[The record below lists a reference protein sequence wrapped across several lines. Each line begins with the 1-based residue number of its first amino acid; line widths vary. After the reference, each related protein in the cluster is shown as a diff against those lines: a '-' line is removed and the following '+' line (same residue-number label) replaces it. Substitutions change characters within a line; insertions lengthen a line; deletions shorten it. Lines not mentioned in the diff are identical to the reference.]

1 MGTAAFSSDTHVTT
15 QQPNGLGLTKAIL
28 FASTGGSQ
36 QPAQSAQTPVMPIQA
51 QALYYLSS
59 DYYVLA
65 GFNGQ
70 TSISVVWLAQDRT
83 TVVAVNNVFGKDYRG
98 APAPAA
104 ALLGLQQI
112 LAAPVNAVYAVTS
125 YNCTWPSGA
134 SAGSAYAGSGTAP
147 NAATGSGAGMQ
158 FNQTQDPTTYQNGVA
173 GSYVVPNGAVWTI
186 PGGASYV
193 RINSTWVVTSN
204 AITISPG
211 TILLSTHNIGA
222 LSFAFPPGT
231 GYSHADVY
239 LCGCGGNGSGVNTGS
254 GKSYSVA
261 DVGGSGA
268 SSCIATGVAV
278 SPGSSTVNYNLSG
291 IPGSPST
298 LTGAGLNL
306 ICPSGNSATSSAEGA
321 APAPATG
328 GTTNWTGRA
337 GGLTNSWD
345 GGGCYDPSGA
355 VADNVTDGSVGS
367 GNGVGGAGTYYSPS
381 AGGPAFLQIIA
392 RA

>member
-1 MGTAAFSSDTHVTT
+1 MGAAVFSTDIHVTT
-15 QQPNGLGLTKAIL
+15 KQPNGLGLTKAIL

-36 QPAQSAQTPVMPIQA
+36 QPAQNAQTPVMPIQS

-59 DYYVLA
+59 DYFVLA

-83 TVVAVNNVFGKDYRG
+83 TVIAVNNVFGKDYRS

-112 LAAPVNAVYAVTS
+112 LAAPLNAVYAVTS

-134 SAGSAYAGSGTAP
+134 SAGSVYAGSGTAP

-173 GSYVVPNGAVWTI
+173 GSYVVPNGAVWTV
-186 PGGASYV
+186 PGGSSYV

-204 AITISPG
+204 AITVSPG
-211 TILLSTHNIGA
+211 TILLSTHNAGA
-222 LSFAFPPGT
+222 LLFAFPPGT
-231 GYSHADVY
+231 GYSHADIY
-239 LCGCGGNGSGVNTGS
+239 LCSCGGSGSGVNTGS
-254 GKSYSVA
+254 GKSYSTS
-261 DVGGSGA
+261 DTGGSGA
-268 SSCIATGVAV
+268 SSCVAIGVAV
-278 SPGSSTVNYNLSG
+278 APGSTTLNYNLPQTSG
-291 IPGSPST
+291 VNAT

-306 ICPSGNSATSSAEGA
+306 VCPGGLDATSSGSGA
-321 APAPATG
+321 APNAATG
-328 GTTNWTGRA
+328 GTTNYRGRA
-337 GGLTNSWD
+337 GGLTHTWD

-355 VADNVTDGSVGS
+355 VADNITDGSVGS
-367 GNGVGGAGTYYSPS
+367 GNGVGGSGTYFSSS
-381 AGGPAFLQIIA
+381 AGGPAFLQVIA